1 MFVSVGIFIGSM
13 VVFDLGIFTTMLMQT
28 VVIWLLGITFLYVG
42 KRKLSRM
49 E

>member
-1 MFVSVGIFIGSM
+1 M
-13 VVFDLGIFTTMLMQT
+13 VIFDLGIFTTLLMQT
-28 VVIWLLGITFLYVG
+28 VVIWLLGIAFLILG